1 MTSSTNTRPW
11 YRIMWPL
18 AVIAVAAVIG
28 SAYLRYQ
35 SQRPIE
41 VSVTSGPTGQTKT
54 LKQRMI
60 FMVNLEKAFHRK
72 GWPASFDLQGEDGK
86 IITVYWEQLNR
97 PLVQQIAK
105 SQDTVADMREMGF
118 KRLVMRSAKKT
129 WDVDLKN

>member
-18 AVIAVAAVIG
+18 AVIAVAAIIS

-41 VSVTSGPTGQTKT
+41 VSVTSGPAGQTKT

-60 FMVNLEKAFHRK
+60 FMVSLEKAFHRK

-105 SQDTVADMREMGF
+105 SQDIIADMREMGF

>member
-11 YRIMWPL
+11 YRVMWPL
-18 AVIAVAAVIG
+18 VVIAVAAIIS

-60 FMVNLEKAFHRK
+60 FMVSLEKAFHSK

-97 PLVQQIAK
+97 SLVQQIAK
-105 SQDTVADMREMGF
+105 SQDIVADMREMGF